1 MRISECY
8 VCDLMSSYLVE
19 LVNACSLRVS
29 LLLSV
34 EVHEEVEVLITR
46 VCIPY
51 WENQSK
57 CRTCMAVG
65 KSDGESPS
73 TGQFTEKVPIP
84 PAKGLGSVKKN
95 LPHILGG
102 LTA

>member
-1 MRISECY
+1 
-8 VCDLMSSYLVE
+8 
-19 LVNACSLRVS
+19 
-29 LLLSV
+29 
-34 EVHEEVEVLITR
+34 
-46 VCIPY
+46 
-51 WENQSK
+51 
-57 CRTCMAVG
+57 MAVG